1 LPNGSG
7 FSKHFFDESWL
18 SKESKGNKSLQQ
30 YLNDKKMLNCC
41 NESCYKCIKNYDN
54 RFNHNYLNLQL
65 GIDLLSIFTGQKLTS
80 DQFKDYE
87 TYLKG
92 VVISDF
98 SDEGLNYELIDGV
111 QDKFGNKII
120 IIKLLIDSESAYV
133 MLTHPL
139 ESPNLRLIDVFNQLE
154 DRKDFDIDRL
164 YNLNYTTAIKNP
176 LSIIQKI
183 QSDSS
188 GE

>member
-1 LPNGSG
+1 
-7 FSKHFFDESWL
+7 
-18 SKESKGNKSLQQ
+18 
-30 YLNDKKMLNCC
+30 M
-41 NESCYKCIKNYDN
+41 
-54 RFNHNYLNLQL
+54 
-65 GIDLLSIFTGQKLTS
+65 
-80 DQFKDYE
+80 
-87 TYLKG
+87 
-92 VVISDF
+92 DF
-98 SDEGLNYELIDGV
+98 ELIDDV
-111 QDKFGNKII
+111 QDKFGNKVI

-183 QSDSS
+183 QSDSLS
-188 GE
+188 E